1 MGNFIVSILLLLT
14 NETANMAKNKLKTD
28 IKKMSAKSAPS
39 STTAPPSAPRRPVP
53 EWVIVGILAVLT
65 VVLRWQFLDIPLE
78 RDESVYYY
86 IGKTA
91 LEGGR
96 PYFDFYE
103 MKPPGLFYS
112 YALLVGLFGYSGVGA
127 HLALLFVSLSN
138 MIFTYLIARDL
149 GGKSMAAI
157 AALAFIF
164 FSLNPGASGLY
175 LVAEHVALLWGLP
188 GIWLA
193 MHYPDRPS
201 MTRLLLSGILLSLS
215 VLVKQ
220 TAAVFGMAVVIYWLM
235 MWLQHRPRPALKP
248 LVWWIAGGIIPLL
261 GAWMI
266 LWASGTLEAAKFWL
280 LDYSQR
286 YASSVDENKI
296 GLYFDTSWKLVSGG
310 YEGYFMPAAAGL
322 LALWWSRL
330 SLAAKVFITSFAL
343 LSAGTIVPGF
353 RFYGHY
359 YLLAFPA
366 VCIAGAM
373 LFYTISVRI
382 SKKNTMSIGIV
393 LIGLLWSVHHI
404 AINSNMYIQPPL
416 RFISRTFS
424 PGNPFVE
431 HQILSEEL
439 GKVIQ
444 PNDTI
449 AVFGSD
455 LQYFIYLDKK
465 SPIRHVYMPF
475 IAKGQFPEA
484 VEWQNETIRVLRETR
499 PKYVI
504 FNAYPYAWMARFDKQ
519 NRLTRNILEFL
530 NATNYDP
537 YLFIEADSRSKPA
550 VVKFRVQ
557 QGAVKNDVNYIQVY
571 KRRDGE

>member
-1 MGNFIVSILLLLT
+1 
-14 NETANMAKNKLKTD
+14 MAKNKLKTG
-28 IKKMSAKSAPS
+28 MNKSPATRTPS
-39 STTAPPSAPRRPVP
+39 STTTPPSVPRRPVP
-53 EWVIVGILAVLT
+53 EWAIVGILAVLT
-65 VVLRWQFLDIPLE
+65 VILRWQLLDIPLE

-112 YALLVGLFGYSGVGA
+112 YALLAGLFGYSGAGA

-149 GGKSMAAI
+149 GGKGMATV
-157 AALAFIF
+157 AAFAFIF
-164 FSLNPGASGLY
+164 LSFNPGASGIY

-193 MHYPDRPS
+193 LAYPDRPNKNL
-201 MTRLLLSGILLSLS
+201 LLLSGLLLSLA

-220 TAAVFGMAVVIYWLM
+220 TAAVYGLAVAIYWLLK
-235 MWLQHRPRPALKP
+235 WLQQRREMSLKP

-266 LWASGTLEAAKFWL
+266 LWASGTLDEAKFWL

-286 YASSVDENKI
+286 YASSVDESKI
-296 GLYFDTSWKLVSGG
+296 GLYFKTSWKLVSEG
-310 YEGYFMPAAAGL
+310 YEGYFLPAGAGL

-330 SLAAKVFITSFAL
+330 SLAVKVFITSFAL
-343 LSAGTIVPGF
+343 LSAATIVPGF

-366 VCIAGAM
+366 ICIAGAM
-373 LFYTISVRI
+373 LFYTIGVRI
-382 SKKNTMSIGIV
+382 SKNNIMPIALTA
-393 LIGLLWSVHHI
+393 LGLLWGAHHVFI
-404 AINSNMYIQPPL
+404 KQNLYIRPNL
-416 RFISRTFS
+416 RLISQTYS

-431 HQILSEEL
+431 HQILSAEL
-439 GKVIQ
+439 KKVLQ
-444 PNDTI
+444 PNDTV

-484 VEWQNETIRVLRETR
+484 LEWQNETLRVLRETR

-504 FNAYPYAWMARFDKQ
+504 FNAYPYAWMARFDHQ
-519 NRLTRNILEFL
+519 NNFTHNILDFL
-530 NATNYDP
+530 NVPNYEP

-550 VVKFRVQ
+550 VVKFKVQ
-557 QGAVKNDVNYIQVY
+557 QGTVTNNVNFIQVFR
-571 KRRDGE
+571 RRDGG

>member
-1 MGNFIVSILLLLT
+1 
-14 NETANMAKNKLKTD
+14 MAQNKLKTGNN
-28 IKKMSAKSAPS
+28 KKPA
-39 STTAPPSAPRRPVP
+39 TAPKTPGATPPAGPRRAIP
-53 EWVIVGILAVLT
+53 EWAIVGLLAVVTIL
-65 VVLRWQFLDIPLE
+65 LRWQMLEIPLE

-96 PYFDFYE
+96 PFFDFYE

-112 YALLVGLFGYSGVGA
+112 YALLAGLFGYSGVGA

-149 GGKSMAAI
+149 GGKRMAAI
-157 AALAFIF
+157 AAFAFIF
-164 FSLNPGASGLY
+164 LSFNPGASGIY

-193 MHYPDRPS
+193 LAYPGKPDKY
-201 MTRLLLSGILLSLS
+201 LLLVSGLLLSLS

-220 TAAVFGMAVVIYWLM
+220 TAAVFGLAVVIYWLLK
-235 MWLQHRPRPALKP
+235 WLQQRREQSLRP
-248 LVWWIAGGIIPLL
+248 LVWWLAGGIIPLL
-261 GAWMI
+261 GAWI
-266 LWASGTLEAAKFWL
+266 LLWASGTLDEAKFWL

-286 YASSVDENKI
+286 YASSVDESKM
-296 GLYFDTSWKLVSGG
+296 GLYFQTSWNLVSEG
-310 YEGYFMPAAAGL
+310 YEGYFALAGAGL

-330 SLAAKVFITSFAL
+330 SVPVKVFISSWTL
-343 LSAGTIVPGF
+343 LSALTIAPGL

-366 VCIAGAM
+366 LCIAGAM
-373 LFYTISVRI
+373 LFYTIGVRL
-382 SKKNTMSIGIV
+382 SKNNTLPLV
-393 LIGLLWSVHHI
+393 LTVLGLLWGAHHVFI
-404 AINSNMYIQPPL
+404 KQNLYIRPNL
-416 RFISRTFS
+416 RLISQTYS

-431 HQILSEEL
+431 HQLLSAEL
-439 GKVIQ
+439 KKVLQ
-444 PNDTI
+444 PNDTV

-484 VEWQNETIRVLRETR
+484 VEWQNETLRVLRETR

-504 FNAYPYAWMARFDKQ
+504 FNAYPYAWMTRFDRQ
-519 NRLTRNILEFL
+519 NNFTRNMLEFL
-530 NATNYDP
+530 SLPNYEP
-537 YLFIEADSRSKPA
+537 YIFIEADSRSKPA
-550 VVKFRVQ
+550 VVKYRVQ
-557 QGAVKNDVNYIQVY
+557 QGTVTNNVNFIQVF
-571 KRRDGE
+571 RRRE